1 MGSLDQEV
9 SETSHGSKIIEIP
22 AAATIVQ
29 MENSLNTQLNSGWD
43 FRLVFNH
50 NAKTYAVFV
59 KRT

>member
-1 MGSLDQEV
+1 MASLDRGTEAA
-9 SETSHGSKIIEIP
+9 SHKSKFIEIP
-22 AAATIVQ
+22 TAATIAQ
-29 MENSLNTQLNSGWD
+29 MESALDDELNAGWD